1 VKFELRVLSEG
12 EQAEAEAN
20 HERWLALREVE
31 ADEHDQKV
39 QLCAW
44 ARGGHRWLL
53 EIDPAGGKDLSCA
66 HCPAGMDDLC
76 PDGFDV
82 AAGDFEVY
90 PGYVLTIQSGYVLL
104 NNEDYDERHAYGW
117 RGPVSAQ
124 VETTRYP
131 GGPWGPEEWDV
142 CVILEAL

>member
-1 VKFELRVLSEG
+1 MKIELRVLSEE
-12 EQAEAEAN
+12 EQAADEARHEAWRAQQ
-20 HERWLALREVE
+20 EIE

-44 ARGGHRWLL
+44 ARGGHSWRL
-53 EIDPAGGKDLSCA
+53 EIDPDSGKDLTCD
-66 HCPAGMDDLC
+66 HCPATMDDLC
-76 PDGFDV
+76 PDGFDI

-90 PGYVLTIQSGYVLL
+90 PGYVLNLQSGYVLL
-104 NNEDYDERHAYGW
+104 NNQDYDGRHTYGW

-131 GGPWGPEEWDV
+131 GGPWGSEEWDV
-142 CVILEAL
+142 YVILEAL